1 MNEASALE
9 KLLTQLRRPVRRIIS
24 AHFGETAPQLEVPQ
38 QVMHHHR
45 HREIMLVLDC
55 PGSIVLDDKSYSLQP
70 GDAVFIE
77 TGQRHEAYLNSGDF
91 SHLWL
96 MLYPKRIPAA
106 YLEQRSG
113 AEFRHLMP
121 DPVSSA
127 AAALLNSRWDQ
138 LLSSTPEELEYCRS
152 QLCAALELVK
162 GDLVKGNIAHIPAE
176 GKTVS
181 PEIRQRNVVE
191 VISDCIESR
200 LGANCSLAEL
210 AELTGYSDCYLSK
223 LFHACTG
230 KTIGMAVNETRMR
243 YVLSCKL
250 HTSCKEM
257 AAALGFSTAAAF
269 WKWRRKNQVLEKA
282 ILEKRP
288 VVSQDQ

>member
-1 MNEASALE
+1 MDKNAVLE
-9 KLLTQLRRPVRRIIS
+9 KFLTQLRQPVRRIIS

-38 QVMHHHR
+38 QVLHRHR
-45 HREIMLVLDC
+45 HREILLVIGS
-55 PGSIVLDDKSYSLQP
+55 PGAIVLGDKTYTLQP

-77 TGQRHEAYLNSGDF
+77 TGQRHEAYLNSSDF

-106 YLEQRSG
+106 YLEKRSG
-113 AEFRHLMP
+113 TDFRHLMP

-138 LLSSTPEELEYCRS
+138 LLASPAEDLVYCRN

-162 GDLVKGNIAHIPAE
+162 GDLVKGNIARIPAA

-191 VISDCIESR
+191 LISDCIESR

-210 AELTGYSDCYLSK
+210 AELTGYSECYLSK

-257 AAALGFSTAAAF
+257 AEALGFSTAAAF

-282 ILEKRP
+282 IREKRP

>member
-1 MNEASALE
+1 MDKNAVLE
-9 KLLTQLRRPVRRIIS
+9 KFLTQLRQPVRRIIS

-38 QVMHHHR
+38 QVMHRHR
-45 HREIMLVLDC
+45 HREILLVLDC
-55 PGSIVLDDKSYSLQP
+55 PSSIALDDKSYSLQP

-77 TGQRHEAYLNSGDF
+77 TGQRHEAYLNSSDF

-106 YLEQRSG
+106 YLEKRSG
-113 AEFRHLMP
+113 TDFRHLMP

-138 LLSSTPEELEYCRS
+138 LLASPAEDLVYCRN

-162 GDLVKGNIAHIPAE
+162 GDLVKGNIARIPAA

-191 VISDCIESR
+191 LISDCIESR
-200 LGANCSLAEL
+200 LGANCSLTEL
-210 AELTGYSDCYLSK
+210 AELTGYSECYLSK

-257 AAALGFSTAAAF
+257 AEALGFSTAAAF

-282 ILEKRP
+282 IRENRP

>member
-1 MNEASALE
+1 MDKNAVLE

-38 QVMHHHR
+38 QVLHRHR
-45 HREIMLVLDC
+45 HREILLVIGS
-55 PGSIVLDDKSYSLQP
+55 PGSIVLGDKTYTLQP

-77 TGQRHEAYLNSGDF
+77 TGQRHEAYLNNSDF

-106 YLEQRSG
+106 YLEKRSG
-113 AEFRHLMP
+113 TDFRHLMP

-138 LLSSTPEELEYCRS
+138 LLASPAEDLVYCRN

-162 GDLVKGNIAHIPAE
+162 GDLVKGNIARIPAA

-191 VISDCIESR
+191 LISDCIESR
-200 LGANCSLAEL
+200 LGANCSLTEL
-210 AELTGYSDCYLSK
+210 AELTGYSECYLSK

-257 AAALGFSTAAAF
+257 AEALGFSTAAAF

-282 ILEKRP
+282 IRENRP